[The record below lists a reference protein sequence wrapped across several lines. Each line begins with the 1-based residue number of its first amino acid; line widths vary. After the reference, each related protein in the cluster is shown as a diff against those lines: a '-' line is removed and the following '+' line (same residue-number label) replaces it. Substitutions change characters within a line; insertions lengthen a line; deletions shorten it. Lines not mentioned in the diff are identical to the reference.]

1 MDRTAE
7 SSPRTGE
14 TGHRNQCLLF
24 RRSEAKNSRAYKGS
38 QWTILFSV
46 LFSCNHLLFYF
57 EQALA
62 PAKPPVVPSNELLVV
77 TSPPSD
83 TNVTNSAFTSHVHGN
98 NVHPHMNRSL
108 LSQRQQATNPLSSHP
123 SYYPANSA
131 SRRAFDESQRAPKR
145 RKGSDRV
152 VGLSEPSLLSRLHS
166 SSPPQLVQTFHAS
179 LDDDGP
185 PGGEWS
191 IKGAAQA
198 TGARFP
204 SRLSAETQSQ
214 SLLDRLQDVSSR
226 TFTEDTFISS
236 DPGKRKR
243 GTF

>member
-1 MDRTAE
+1 VRFPCSIDSHIQRKQ
-7 SSPRTGE
+7 SSTWTVPPNLVRVLEKLDTE
-14 TGHRNQCLLF
+14 IDASSSEDLK
-24 RRSEAKNSRAYKGS
+24 RRIQER
-38 QWTILFSV
+38 IR
-46 LFSCNHLLFYF
+46 
-57 EQALA
+57 ALA
-62 PAKPPVVPSNELLVV
+62 PAKPPIVPSNELPVANF
-77 TSPPSD
+77 SPSD
-83 TNVTNSAFTSHVHGN
+83 TNVMNSAFTCHVHGN
-98 NVHPHMNRSL
+98 NGHPPQMNRSL
-108 LSQRQQATNPLSSHP
+108 LPQRQHATNPLSSHP

-145 RKGSDRV
+145 RKGGDRV
-152 VGLSEPSLLSRLHS
+152 GGLPEPSLLSRLHS
-166 SSPPQLVQTFHAS
+166 SSPPQLAQSFHAS

-204 SRLSAETQSQ
+204 PRLSAETPSQ
-214 SLLDRLQDVSSR
+214 SLLDRLQDVGSR
-226 TFTEDTFISS
+226 TFTEDRFISS